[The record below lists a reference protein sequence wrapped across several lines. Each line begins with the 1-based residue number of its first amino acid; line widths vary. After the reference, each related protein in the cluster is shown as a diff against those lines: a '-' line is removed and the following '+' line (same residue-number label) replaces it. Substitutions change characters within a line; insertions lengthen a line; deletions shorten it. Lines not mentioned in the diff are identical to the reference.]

1 MRVCHITKRWRLK
14 IVTSSKR
21 VILDAIRKRQA
32 IVYQHSTKLVKKGQ
46 KIEWLVLSRK
56 INHPKNPK
64 LLVSS
69 NKKILFEHIENQKSM
84 IFKTEN
90 EFVLINS
97 KEAQTE
103 SNHWFNVCPTKISS
117 CNLLKFNKL
126 QCYSK

>member
-1 MRVCHITKRWRLK
+1 MKSFENIIYDESIRVTKNMKSQEQILTTKELFGEGVSHGVILQITKRWRLK

-64 LLVSS
+64 LFNSS
-69 NKKILFEHIENQKSM
+69 
-84 IFKTEN
+84 
-90 EFVLINS
+90 
-97 KEAQTE
+97 
-103 SNHWFNVCPTKISS
+103 
-117 CNLLKFNKL
+117 
-126 QCYSK
+126 